1 MKKSLSIL
9 LALAC
14 AVSFSFTSCTKKAD
28 GKLKIGI
35 IQLVEHVALDQSYQ
49 GFVDGLKEAGYEDG
63 KNIVIDT
70 TPPSAPTL
78 VHSNFNAGDF
88 ITDLS
93 DTLSFSISGLETGA
107 KVEYSL
113 KEESKNAVIIALKNR
128 VKLQEKEIKELKNQ
142 IEVLYGQIT
151 LLERSGR
158 SIE

>member
-63 KNIVIDT
+63 KNIVTT
-70 TPPSAPTL
+70 TPAAT
-78 VHSNFNAGDF
+78 FW
-88 ITDLS
+88 I
-93 DTLSFSISGLETGA
+93 
-107 KVEYSL
+107 
-113 KEESKNAVIIALKNR
+113 
-128 VKLQEKEIKELKNQ
+128 
-142 IEVLYGQIT
+142 
-151 LLERSGR
+151 
-158 SIE
+158 